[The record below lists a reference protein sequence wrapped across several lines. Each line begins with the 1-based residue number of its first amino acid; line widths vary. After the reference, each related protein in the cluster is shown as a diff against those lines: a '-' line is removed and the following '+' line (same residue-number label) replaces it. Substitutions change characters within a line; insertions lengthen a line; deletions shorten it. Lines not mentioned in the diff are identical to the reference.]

1 MVSVEKMVDQQELE
15 TLLQQVPPKVVVVE
29 LQVEALVML
38 VEEEVDIPQL
48 VVLAVLAK
56 LLVMVEMEQQTILR
70 EVV

>member
-1 MVSVEKMVDQQELE
+1 MVAVEKMVDQQELE